1 LHPVWQTPVAR
12 LSGRIRACGQNK
24 LKVHLFGEEA
34 LMSASKTNR
43 PKTPARLIAIR
54 PQGRQER
61 SEVFFSDGMDQ
72 KEADDQHHRA
82 GYAMN

>member
-1 LHPVWQTPVAR
+1 
-12 LSGRIRACGQNK
+12 
-24 LKVHLFGEEA
+24 
-34 LMSASKTNR
+34 MSASKTNR
-43 PKTPARLIAIR
+43 PKTPASLIAIR